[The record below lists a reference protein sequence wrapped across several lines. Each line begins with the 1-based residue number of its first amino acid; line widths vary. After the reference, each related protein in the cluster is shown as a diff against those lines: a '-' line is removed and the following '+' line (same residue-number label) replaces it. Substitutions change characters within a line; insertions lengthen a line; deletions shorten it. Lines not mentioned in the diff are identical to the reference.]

1 MKKVIFSK
9 KNVTNTHIPTTQM
22 NKCYHFVLVPLNYLL
37 KKKEAIV
44 GQVEIP
50 LTIAVE
56 EITPKLND
64 FKPALLCYKD

>member
-1 MKKVIFSK
+1 
-9 KNVTNTHIPTTQM
+9 M